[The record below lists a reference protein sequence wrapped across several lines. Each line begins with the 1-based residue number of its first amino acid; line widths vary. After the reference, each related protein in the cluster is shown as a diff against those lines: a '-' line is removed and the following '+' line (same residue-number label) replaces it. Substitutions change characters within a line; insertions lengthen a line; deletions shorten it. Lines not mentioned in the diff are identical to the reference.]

1 MKNLLYSIGVLLL
14 LTGCS
19 DNYTDW
25 ANPQSNTEE
34 PKTVTLALAPAA
46 DINFATLTTDSV
58 QLFVPTVTASETAV
72 NSYAAKLYNADKSAS
87 KTLQVD
93 AKGRVKSSELADSIN
108 ALYTCR
114 PTQRTIAMDVTAF
127 TKINGQSI
135 QTTGTTTVKATPD
148 APEID
153 NTYYLTGTINSW
165 NYNDKTFVV
174 NNNGGD
180 PYLNPVFSIT
190 LTAAQVGTG
199 LEFKLTPAS
208 NLGKQDKCITA
219 TKDAAAGKIAYNNEG
234 GALKVTPVAGTKYYR
249 LDFDMLAQTYT
260 VTEMSDPELFL
271 TGNLYGWGATWK
283 QLTPVNGTASTAPTF
298 WTIIYLHAGES
309 FKFAPQADWGDDFGS
324 SATIN
329 DVAGAG
335 ASDDGG
341 NIKVANAGWYL
352 LKVVNSTTRSV
363 DILAPNVYLI
373 GTVAGND
380 WSIGAAHRF
389 SIPTTESGEFVSPA
403 FTTNGE
409 VRMCV
414 SLDSYDWWRTEFIVN
429 AAGKIDYRGNGGDQD
444 RVNVTAGQHAYLN
457 FTAGTGSYH

>member
-1 MKNLLYSIGVLLL
+1 MKKLLYSIGALLL
-14 LTGCS
+14 MASCS

-25 ANPQSNTEE
+25 ADPQSNTEE
-34 PKTVTLALAPAA
+34 AKTVTLALAPAA

-108 ALYTCR
+108 ALYTRR

-135 QTTGTTTVKATPD
+135 QTTGTTTVKATPN

-165 NYNDKTFVV
+165 NYNDKTFAV

-219 TKDAAAGKIAYNNEG
+219 TKDATAGKIAYNNE
-234 GALKVTPVAGTKYYR
+234 A
-249 LDFDMLAQTYT
+249 
-260 VTEMSDPELFL
+260 E
-271 TGNLYGWGATWK
+271 
-283 QLTPVNGTASTAPTF
+283 
-298 WTIIYLHAGES
+298 H
-309 FKFAPQADWGDDFGS
+309 
-324 SATIN
+324 
-329 DVAGAG
+329 
-335 ASDDGG
+335 
-341 NIKVANAGWYL
+341 
-352 LKVVNSTTRSV
+352 
-363 DILAPNVYLI
+363 
-373 GTVAGND
+373 
-380 WSIGAAHRF
+380 
-389 SIPTTESGEFVSPA
+389 
-403 FTTNGE
+403 
-409 VRMCV
+409 
-414 SLDSYDWWRTEFIVN
+414 
-429 AAGKIDYRGNGGDQD
+429 
-444 RVNVTAGQHAYLN
+444 
-457 FTAGTGSYH
+457 